1 MDAQNEAEKHEQ
13 TGGIKVE
20 NGAYVHVHDISE
32 TTGAILLAIIAF
44 FLILTLRRERKENQK
59 LLRDLVR
66 IIDKK
71 GK

>member
-1 MDAQNEAEKHEQ
+1 MDTQSDTGKLEQ
-13 TGGIKVE
+13 REIAHLE
-20 NGAYVHVHDISE
+20 NSVYVHGVNE
-32 TTGAILLAIIAF
+32 TVGVILLAIIAF

-71 GK
+71 QK